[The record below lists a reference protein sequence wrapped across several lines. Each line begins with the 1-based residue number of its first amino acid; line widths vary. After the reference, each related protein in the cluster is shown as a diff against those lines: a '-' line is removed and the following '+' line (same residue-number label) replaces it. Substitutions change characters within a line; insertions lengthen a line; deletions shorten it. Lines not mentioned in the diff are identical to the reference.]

1 MFSDIN
7 KHACAR
13 RPHAHRPYTRS
24 SHGVVQ
30 ARRQPLPRLGAGR
43 RHHATALAGRQGR
56 ARLLRH
62 PVAGTVT
69 GSKPAGAG
77 DGVVRVVVHGDDP
90 VQGLLHRRQRAGA
103 FEGLLQGPR
112 VARRRRGRLPLPR
125 HERRHRQPHAG
136 EHRLHPRVGPPG
148 DLRRRVA
155 GGNALQVRK

>member
-43 RHHATALAGRQGR
+43 RHRARALASRQGR
-56 ARLLRH
+56 ARLLR
-62 PVAGTVT
+62 PVAGAVAVA
-69 GSKPAGAG
+69 GRGAG
-77 DGVVRVVVHGDDP
+77 DGVVVRVVVHGDDP
-90 VQGLLHRRQRAGA
+90 VPGLPHRRERAGA
-103 FEGLLQGPR
+103 FEHLLQGPR

-136 EHRLHPRVGPPG
+136 EHGLHPRGGPPG

-155 GGNALQVRK
+155 GGNALQVPK